1 MFSVPLLFGQD
12 AIEGSSA
19 ALVTFG
25 LYSLAVFVIAWL
37 SHKVL
42 LKRKFMSEYFLGSRN
57 LGLIAFT
64 LTFGATSASAG
75 SFAGFPALIYTH
87 GWVLA
92 IWISGYTVAVIVAM
106 GLFGKRINQIARKTG
121 AITVPDML
129 RERFQS
135 PAVSMLATLM
145 IVTTVSVYLIPQ
157 FKIASLI
164 LVQLLEGN
172 IVLVSSAAMMD
183 SLTKDIG
190 LLASVESE
198 YFVCLLFFAVL
209 VIAYTTFGGFRAVVW
224 TDVMQ
229 GIVMFFGV
237 LIMLVLA
244 LWQVGGLNKATEKM
258 ALMIPPKIGQ
268 AVFVIEEP
276 AAEDLR
282 ISDNA
287 WFTLPDENSDHVRLF
302 RANKTALI
310 AEGTTESKAVAIVE
324 IITPEE
330 IEDILAS
337 FPAGKPKPL
346 LNVPVDFRLYKDKV
360 DVTAEDA
367 EESNEL
373 TSYAYGAGKRN
384 TYISPPGPDLTDGAG
399 FLPMIAG
406 MSFFLFF
413 ALNGPGQP
421 ATMVR
426 LMAFDKSKTVRGGI
440 AMLSIYFAMIYFPL
454 VIIFCCARVLIPG
467 ADANADRIMPLMS
480 FHLSQTAGVPWLAG
494 FLVAAPFAAAMS
506 TVDSFM
512 LMISSSIVRDVY
524 QKSIKPNATQREVK
538 WLSYGCM
545 LVIGTIVTVLSIN
558 PPNVIQHVVVFA
570 SGGLAAVFTVP
581 TILAM
586 YWRRFNTPGM
596 LCGML
601 GGLAPFTVLYSIK
614 WINDLYEVP
623 LIKDYSVSLFGF
635 HPMFWGFIG
644 SGVVAYLVTMN
655 TDPPPEKLVSK
666 FFDAEEIEAEN

>member
-1 MFSVPLLFGQD
+1 M
-12 AIEGSSA
+12 
-19 ALVTFG
+19 
-25 LYSLAVFVIAWL
+25 
-37 SHKVL
+37 
-42 LKRKFMSEYFLGSRN
+42 
-57 LGLIAFT
+57 
-64 LTFGATSASAG
+64 
-75 SFAGFPALIYTH
+75 
-87 GWVLA
+87 
-92 IWISGYTVAVIVAM
+92 
-106 GLFGKRINQIARKTG
+106 
-121 AITVPDML
+121 
-129 RERFQS
+129 
-135 PAVSMLATLM
+135 
-145 IVTTVSVYLIPQ
+145 
-157 FKIASLI
+157 
-164 LVQLLEGN
+164 
-172 IVLVSSAAMMD
+172 
-183 SLTKDIG
+183 
-190 LLASVESE
+190 
-198 YFVCLLFFAVL
+198 
-209 VIAYTTFGGFRAVVW
+209 IAYTTFGGFRAVVW

-237 LIMLVLA
+237 FIMLVLA
-244 LWQVGGLNKATEKM
+244 LWQVGGLTKATEKM
-258 ALMIPPKIGQ
+258 ALMMPPKIGQ
-268 AVFVIEEP
+268 AVFTIEQP
-276 AAEDLR
+276 AIKDLR
-282 ISDNA
+282 ISDDA
-287 WFTLPDENSDHVRLF
+287 WFTLPSEQAEQIRLF
-302 RANKTALI
+302 RANKSALI
-310 AEGTTESKAVAIVE
+310 AKGETESKAVAIVE
-324 IITPEE
+324 IMTPEE

-337 FPAGKPKPL
+337 FPQGQPKPL
-346 LNVPVDFRLYKDKV
+346 LNVPVKISVFKTD
-360 DVTAEDA
+360 EPNN
-367 EESNEL
+367 SEL
-373 TSYAYGAGKRN
+373 QIYAYGAGKRN
-384 TYISPPGPDLTDGAG
+384 TYISPPGPHSTNGAG

-480 FHLSQTAGVPWLAG
+480 FQLSQTAGVPWLAG

-524 QKSIKPNATQREVK
+524 QKSFKPNATQREVK

-596 LCGML
+596 LWGML
-601 GGLAPFTVLYSIK
+601 GGLAPFTVLYGIK
-614 WINDLYEVP
+614 WINDYMEEP
-623 LIKDYSVSLFGF
+623 LIADYSVSLLGF

-644 SGVVAYLVTMN
+644 SGIVAYLVTIS
-655 TDPPPEKLVSK
+655 TTAPPAALVSK
-666 FFDAEEIEAEN
+666 FFDAEETSSE